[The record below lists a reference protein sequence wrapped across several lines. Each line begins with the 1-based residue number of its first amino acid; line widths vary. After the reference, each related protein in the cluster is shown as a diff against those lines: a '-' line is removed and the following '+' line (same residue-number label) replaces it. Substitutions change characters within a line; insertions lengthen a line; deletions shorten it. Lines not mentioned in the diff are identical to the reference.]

1 MRSAL
6 PKTGLLLGIIAM
18 VVLVGAC
25 EEGPGGK
32 ERENST
38 PIIQGPP
45 GLVVTSPSVSD
56 SSPAVGETFT
66 LSATVRNDGDGA
78 AAATLLRFYR
88 STDATITTA
97 DTEVGTKSVAELT
110 PSGTS
115 SKSVDLTAP
124 SSPGTYFYG
133 ACVDAVADE
142 SDTTNNCSASVRVT
156 VVEPQE
162 CLSLQNRT
170 HPTASTFRDCDV
182 CPEMMEVPAGSFLM
196 GEPDPK
202 WSQARPVHEVTIGE
216 PFAAGVYE
224 LTFAEWDACLVDG
237 GCGGHYPDDHGWG
250 RCWRPV
256 VDVSWEDAQSY
267 ITWISQKTGQ
277 EYRLLSEAEW
287 EYAARAGTTTPY
299 HTGETITTDEANF
312 RGTIDRRQTLPV
324 GSFEPNAFGLYD
336 VHGNV
341 YEWVQDCWND
351 SYEGAPIDGSAWE
364 SGSCHMRLTRGGS
377 WTQRAW
383 RSSLREPDSAR
394 YGDSDKGLRVARTL
408 APEQPREPPE
418 CLPDCA
424 GANLTGA
431 DLRGVDLHEANLARA
446 NLTRANLSRANL
458 IDANLSGTVLSAAT
472 VKFADLS
479 NADLSYANLV
489 KANLSYSNLTGV
501 NLHRAVLDGAILT
514 GVVGCDVTGRLPDCS

>member
-1 MRSAL
+1 MQRLAYCWC
-6 PKTGLLLGIIAM
+6 IIAM

-32 ERENST
+32 ERENSK
-38 PIIQGPP
+38 PINRGPP
-45 GLVVTSPSVSD
+45 DLVVTSPSVSD
-56 SSPAVGETFT
+56 SSPAVGATFT

-78 AAATLLRFYR
+78 AAASTLRFYR
-88 STDATITTA
+88 SPDAAITTA
-97 DTEVGTKSVAELT
+97 NTEMGTNSVAELAT
-110 PSGTS
+110 SETS
-115 SKSVDLTAP
+115 SESVDLTAP

-142 SDTTNNCSASVRVT
+142 SNTTNNCSASVRVA

-162 CLSLQNRT
+162 CLPLQNRT

-182 CPEMMEVPAGSFLM
+182 CPEMVKVPAGSFLM
-196 GEPDPK
+196 GEPDPE
-202 WSQARPVHEVTIGE
+202 WSRSQERPVHEVTIGE

-237 GCGGHYPDDHGWG
+237 GCGGHYPDDRGWG

-267 ITWISQKTGQ
+267 VSVDIAKNGTGVPV
-277 EYRLLSEAEW
+277 AERGGVGIRSTSGDDD
-287 EYAARAGTTTPY
+287 ALPY
-299 HTGETITTDEANF
+299 GGETITTDEANF
-312 RGTIDRRQTLPV
+312 RGAIDRRQTLPV

-351 SYEGAPIDGSAWE
+351 SYEGAPLDGSAWE
-364 SGSCHMRLTRGGS
+364 SGSCHMRLKRGGS

-383 RSSLREPDSAR
+383 RSALRDPDSAK
-394 YGDSDKGLRVARTL
+394 YGDSDKGFRVARTL
-408 APEQPREPPE
+408 APEQPREPPQ

-479 NADLSYANLV
+479 NANLSYANLV
-489 KANLSYSNLTGV
+489 KANLSYANLTGV
-501 NLHRAVLDGAILT
+501 NLHRAVLDGATLT